1 MNSSI
6 GWQLTKSA
14 VLGGTYIDGST
25 EIFKSGKWAFLARE
39 LIQNS
44 NDAVPEN
51 SKLIMKMDL
60 DDLPIEAFPNREN
73 VLKHL
78 NGTLSIEGLPDRC
91 KEFTLNAKKILE
103 SDTIRVLKISD
114 YNTNGVTGSDKNN
127 NDVNSQWNALVYDEG
142 NSQKSSVNSTGS
154 FGTGKNAPF
163 ALSGINTVFY
173 VTKDEKENY
182 AVEGVSKLF
191 TSIIDGEKYD
201 RKIYY
206 AKRYEDN
213 RLAPLNYEDSLKNL
227 NKIFLREEIGTD
239 VLIFGVD
246 FDKNKIKEEIIQ
258 SVVENFF
265 VLIAD
270 EKLEIS
276 IFGELINNKTLWN
289 VIEKYCKK
297 PIEYT
302 NSNIKYGYIKQYLS
316 VYSKIIDTYE
326 IIEDVP
332 GAGKLKLLIS
342 KGNDITGKWVA
353 MFRNKGMKIFD
364 DNIRTAQQN
373 YSAIFFPGDDEVDE
387 FLKKIENPTHDFF
400 DPEVRISDKSEKQM
414 ATHRYNQIKKWI
426 RKKIEEYTQI
436 SIVDNDY
443 LEGMEEYLQLDDNE
457 TENSVVNLPDV
468 EIINYEPKKVDINP
482 MVESDTAKG
491 KLTISDFKP
500 KDGKS
505 ESKNQFTENSDG
517 NKGNETKG
525 LIKDYHNKFKV
536 SPKVTTNNSN
546 IRFAFSLDDYN
557 DDKFNIEIETVGE
570 ENLSSDYIPKII
582 CAVDLNNG
590 NNLKIKENKILDIEN
605 ASTNLI
611 SVEFDRKFNARYKIN
626 IYKERGEDNENQIK

>member
-1 MNSSI
+1 MNNSI

-44 NDAVPEN
+44 NDAIPEN
-51 SKLIMKMDL
+51 GKLVMNMDL
-60 DDLPIEAFPNREN
+60 DDLPISAFPDREN

-91 KEFTLNAKKILE
+91 KEFTLNAKRLLE

-114 YNTNGVTGSDKNN
+114 YNTNGVTGSEKKN

-142 NSQKSSVNSTGS
+142 NSQKSSINSTGS

-173 VTKDEKENY
+173 VTKDLNNNY

-201 RKIYY
+201 RKIYF
-206 AKRYEDN
+206 AKKYEDN
-213 RLAPLNYEDSLKNL
+213 SLAPLNYEDSLSHL
-227 NKIFLREEIGTD
+227 NRIFLRDKVGTD
-239 VLIFGVD
+239 VLIFGVE

-276 IFGELINNKTLWN
+276 IFGELINNTTLWN

-316 VYSKIIDTYE
+316 VYTKTIDTQE
-326 IIEDVP
+326 IIEDVQ

-373 YSAIFFPGDDEVDE
+373 YSAIFFPGDNEVDE

-400 DPEVRISDKSEKQM
+400 DPEVRISDKSEKQL
-414 ATHRYNQIKKWI
+414 ATARYNQIRKWI

-436 SIVDNDY
+436 NIVDNDY
-443 LEGMEEYLQLDDNE
+443 LDGMEEYLQLDDNE
-457 TENSVVNLPDV
+457 TENSVVNLPDI
-468 EIINYEPKKVDINP
+468 EIINYEPRKTALNP
-482 MVESDTAKG
+482 MVESGTTKG
-491 KLTISDFKP
+491 KQDNSDFKA

-505 ESKNQFTENSDG
+505 DTKHPFTGTSDG
-517 NKGNETKG
+517 NKGNEAKG

-536 SPKVTTNNSN
+536 SPKVTSN
-546 IRFAFSLDDYN
+546 DNYMRFAFSLDEYN
-557 DDKFNIEIETVGE
+557 DSKFNIEIETVGE
-570 ENLSSDYIPKII
+570 ENLLSDYMPKII
-582 CAVDLNNG
+582 SATDLNNG
-590 NNLKIKENKILDIEN
+590 NSLNIKDNKILDVDN
-605 ASTNLI
+605 AVTNLI
-611 SVEFDRKFNARYKIN
+611 SVKFDRKFNSRYRIN
-626 IYKERGEDNENQIK
+626 IYKESGEENEN